1 MRGAAPRATILPLK
15 VYNQD
20 GSAWY
25 SWWISAFLYVAELKR
40 SGALPGPVVLNLSG
54 GGPFDQTADDAL
66 NYMLAQGVL
75 FVTITHNFGD
85 AGLTW
90 PGTEPESITAGA
102 SGFAGQFSSPLWY
115 LGDVPEDDPA
125 AHFVA
130 YFSGRELPGL
140 PTASQIDL
148 IAPGDYCISCWGF
161 GNGHTHTGYAEGNT
175 PLPSFRLGIAYLFGS
190 SFAAPHAT
198 AVVAQMLQHNPSLT
212 QAQVEAIL
220 RSTALPIPPNAV
232 GVATPVQVVPPWDAN
247 ATGAGLLRGGAAVAA
262 TPPL

>member
-1 MRGAAPRATILPLK
+1 
-15 VYNQD
+15 
-20 GSAWY
+20 
-25 SWWISAFLYVAELKR
+25 
-40 SGALPGPVVLNLSG
+40 
-54 GGPFDQTADDAL
+54 
-66 NYMLAQGVL
+66 
-75 FVTITHNFGD
+75 
-85 AGLTW
+85 
-90 PGTEPESITAGA
+90 
-102 SGFAGQFSSPLWY
+102 
-115 LGDVPEDDPA
+115 
-125 AHFVA
+125 
-130 YFSGRELPGL
+130 L